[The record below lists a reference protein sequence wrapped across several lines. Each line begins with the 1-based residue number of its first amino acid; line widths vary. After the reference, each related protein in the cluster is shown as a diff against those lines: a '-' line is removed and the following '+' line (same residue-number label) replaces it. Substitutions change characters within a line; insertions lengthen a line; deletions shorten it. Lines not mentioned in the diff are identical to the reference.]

1 MQQVPVRARHCTN
14 RRHIGWR
21 RAKTSHATTTCRS
34 VLLAGETIVYDTMRG
49 DTSSNPRITRA
60 IFCGDGSTR
69 LSKLYRNR
77 FGSTRLFYG
86 HRLGYVHGTIAA
98 TGG

>member
-1 MQQVPVRARHCTN
+1 
-14 RRHIGWR
+14 
-21 RAKTSHATTTCRS
+21 
-34 VLLAGETIVYDTMRG
+34 MRG

-60 IFCGDGSTR
+60 VFRGDGSTR